1 MPIKLGSFDVV
12 IGMDWLS
19 KYHAK
24 ILCDEKVI
32 HIPINGETLIIRGTL
47 SDKLQE
53 FADKGGDKTFAT
65 NQQKPL
71 GFKGDSGY
79 TILAVNL
86 VQLESEKVFITKDKS
101 KKKSRNKKIELNKD
115 L

>member
-1 MPIKLGSFDVV
+1 MLARWSRRGAALSSFDPGIRIQKPVV
-12 IGMDWLS
+12 NS
-19 KYHAK
+19 
-24 ILCDEKVI
+24 
-32 HIPINGETLIIRGTL
+32 
-47 SDKLQE
+47 
-53 FADKGGDKTFAT
+53 GGDKTFAT